1 MIKKFSTLFGTL
13 GLLLLAV
20 GSGGYYLR
28 ATWSWLE
35 YATLGLGAALA
46 LLYLALNAKEIFA
59 ALMQRGALQTANA
72 VLLTALVFVLL
83 GFLVFLANKH
93 SKRFDTTAAQQYS
106 LADQTVKVLQGLQED
121 LSVTFFYNAQEQE
134 QRYADL
140 LKEYAALTPKFK
152 HELIDLDRKPDL
164 AREQNVTSYNTTVV
178 TYRGV
183 KEKISGTAEGDLTN
197 AIIKITRGEKKKIY
211 FTTHHGE
218 KDIVS
223 SERTG
228 MNAARLIILEKNYD
242 IAKVALLDSN
252 RVPSDCAVLVIAG
265 PETPFLPSE
274 MAMVKKYLKLGGAL
288 YLLLDLQSPAFSEIL
303 AEYGITPGNDLVLD
317 ASGVGQLLGAGA
329 NMPVIMNYAEHP
341 ITRDF
346 GEYMTAYPDARSL
359 TLAKPLPT
367 GIEATAFAQTSPN
380 SWAET
385 SPAASKN
392 EKVKFDAG
400 QDTRGP
406 IALAIAAKRSA
417 SSNLGNDQSGEGA
430 RDSRLV
436 VFGDADF
443 ATNYLFDFQKNGDL
457 FMNALSWLAEE
468 EDLIS
473 IRARDPE
480 DRRISLTG
488 TGSRVLLL
496 FSVVL
501 LPLASFLAAIAIY
514 VKRK

>member
-1 MIKKFSTLFGTL
+1 MKKFSTTL
-13 GLLLLAV
+13 GAFGLLLLLI
-20 GSGGYYLR
+20 GGGAYYLR
-28 ATWSWLE
+28 AAWSWFE

-46 LLYLALNAKEIFA
+46 LLYLALNAKEIYA
-59 ALMQRGALQTANA
+59 ALTQRGALQTANA
-72 VLLTALVFVLL
+72 VLMTALVFVLL
-83 GFLVFLANKH
+83 GFLVFLSDKH
-93 SKRFDTTAAQQYS
+93 SKRFDTTAARQYS
-106 LADQTVKVLQGLQED
+106 LADQTTQVLQGLQED
-121 LSVTFFYNAQEQE
+121 LHVTYFYNPQEQE
-134 QRYADL
+134 QRYTDL

-164 AREQNVTSYNTTVV
+164 AREHNVTSYNTTVIS
-178 TYRGV
+178 YRGV
-183 KEKISGTAEGDLTN
+183 KEKISGTSEGDLTN
-197 AIIKITRGEKKKIY
+197 AIIKVTRGEKKKIY

-242 IAKVALLDSN
+242 VAKIALLDSG
-252 RVPSDCAVLVIAG
+252 RVPVDCAVLVIAG
-265 PETPFLPSE
+265 PETPFLPHE
-274 MAMVKKYLKLGGAL
+274 IEMVKKYLKLGGAL
-288 YLLLDLQSPAFSEIL
+288 YLLLDTKSPAFSEIL
-303 AEYGITPGNDLVLD
+303 SEHGIIAGDDIVID
-317 ASGVGQLLGAGA
+317 ASGMGQLFGAGA
-329 NMPVIMNYAEHP
+329 NMPVVMNYEDHA

-346 GEYMTAYPDARSL
+346 VEYMTAYPDARSL
-359 TLAKPLPT
+359 TLAKPLPQ

-385 SPAASKN
+385 NSGLSN
-392 EKVKFDAG
+392 DEKLKFDAG

-443 ATNYLFDFQKNGDL
+443 ATNYLFEFQKNGDL

-480 DRRISLTG
+480 DRRLSLTG
-488 TGSRVLLL
+488 AGSRVVLL

-501 LPLASFLAAIAIY
+501 LPLASFIAAIAIY

>member
-1 MIKKFSTLFGTL
+1 MKKFSTTL
-13 GLLLLAV
+13 GAVGVLLLVLG
-20 GSGGYYLR
+20 GSAYYLR
-28 ATWSWLE
+28 AAWSWFE
-35 YATLGLGAALA
+35 YAALGLGAALA
-46 LLYLALNAKEIFA
+46 LLYLALNAKEIYA
-59 ALMQRGALQTANA
+59 ALTQRGALQTANA
-72 VLLTALVFVLL
+72 VLMTALVFVLL
-83 GFLVFLANKH
+83 GFVVFLSDKH

-106 LADQTVKVLQGLQED
+106 LADQTVKVLAGLQED

-134 QRYADL
+134 SRYNDL
-140 LKEYAALTPKFK
+140 LKEYAALSPKFK

-164 AREQNVTSYNTTVV
+164 AREHNVTSYNTTVIA
-178 TYRGV
+178 YRGV
-183 KEKISGTAEGDLTN
+183 KEKISGTSESDLTN
-197 AIIKITRGEKKKIY
+197 AIIKVTRGEKKKIY

-228 MNAARLIILEKNYD
+228 MNAARLVILEKNYEV
-242 IAKVALLDSN
+242 AKIALLDSG

-265 PETPFLPSE
+265 PETPLLPRE
-274 MAMVKKYLKLGGAL
+274 MEMVKKYLKLGGAL
-288 YLLLDLQSPAFSEIL
+288 YLLLDSKSPAFSEIL
-303 AEYGITPGNDLVLD
+303 AEHGITAGNDIVID
-317 ASGVGQLLGAGA
+317 ASGVGQLFGAGA
-329 NMPVIMNYAEHP
+329 NMPVVMSYAEHA

-346 GEYMTAYPDARSL
+346 DEFMTAYPDARSL
-359 TLAKPLPT
+359 TLAKPART

-385 SPAASKN
+385 NPELGKG
-392 EKVKFDAG
+392 EKLKFDAG

-406 IALAIAAKRSA
+406 IALAIAAQRSA

-430 RDSRLV
+430 ADSRLV

-488 TGSRVLLL
+488 AGSRLVLL

-501 LPLASFLAAIAIY
+501 LPLASFIAAIAIY

>member
-1 MIKKFSTLFGTL
+1 MKKLSTYLGAFGVV
-13 GLLLLAV
+13 LLAF
-20 GSGGYYLR
+20 GSGSYYLR
-28 ATWSWLE
+28 STWTWFE

-46 LLYLALNAKEIFA
+46 LLYLALNAKEIYA
-59 ALMQRGALQTANA
+59 ALTQRGALQTANA
-72 VLLTALVFVLL
+72 VLMTALVFALL
-83 GFLVFLANKH
+83 GFAVFLSDKH
-93 SKRFDTTAAQQYS
+93 SKRIDLTAAQQFS

-121 LSVTFFYNAQEQE
+121 LRVTYFYNPQEQE
-134 QRYADL
+134 QRYNDL

-152 HELIDLDRKPDL
+152 HELIDLDRKPDI
-164 AREQNVTSYNTTVV
+164 AREHNVTSYNTTVLS
-178 TYRGV
+178 YREAS
-183 KEKISGTAEGDLTN
+183 EKINGTTESDLTN
-197 AIIKITRGEKKKIY
+197 AIIKVTREEKKKIY

-218 KDIVS
+218 KDIDS
-223 SERTG
+223 SERVG
-228 MNAARLIILEKNYD
+228 MSAAKQIITEKNYA

-252 RVPSDCAVLVIAG
+252 RVPVDCAVLVIAG
-265 PETPFLPSE
+265 PETPFLPNE
-274 MAMVKKYLKLGGAL
+274 IEMVKKYLKLGGAL
-288 YLLLDLQSPAFSEIL
+288 YLLLDTKSPSFSEIL
-303 AEYGITPGNDLVLD
+303 SEYGVTPGNDLVLD
-317 ASGVGQLLGAGA
+317 ISGVGQFFGAGA
-329 NMPVIMNYAEHP
+329 NMPVVMNYADHA

-346 GEYMTAYPDARSL
+346 GQFMTAYPDARSL

-367 GIEATAFAQTSPN
+367 GIEATAFAQTTPK

-385 SPAASKN
+385 NPVAPKG
-392 EKVKFDAG
+392 EKLKFDAG

-417 SSNLGNDQSGEGA
+417 SSNLGNEQGGEGA

-488 TGSRVLLL
+488 AGSRVLLL

-501 LPLASFLAAIAIY
+501 LPLASFIAAIAIY

>member
-1 MIKKFSTLFGTL
+1 MKKLSTYL
-13 GLLLLAV
+13 GALGVLLLV
-20 GSGGYYLR
+20 IGGSSYYLR
-28 ATWSWLE
+28 ATWTWFE
-35 YATLGLGAALA
+35 YATLGAGGALA
-46 LLYLALNAKEIFA
+46 LLYLALNAKEIYA
-59 ALMQRGALQTANA
+59 AFTRRGALQTANA
-72 VLLTALVFVLL
+72 VLMTALVFTLL
-83 GFLVFLANKH
+83 GFIVFLSDKH
-93 SKRFDTTAAQQYS
+93 GKRIDTTAAQQFS
-106 LADQTVKVLQGLQED
+106 LADQTVKVLQALPED
-121 LSVTFFYNAQEQE
+121 LSVRYFYNPQEQE
-134 QRYADL
+134 SRYVDL
-140 LKEYAALTPKFK
+140 LKEYAAITPKFK

-164 AREQNVTSYNTTVV
+164 AREYNVTSYNTTVL
-178 TYRGV
+178 TYRGIN
-183 KEKISGTAEGDLTN
+183 EKFNGATESDLTN
-197 AIIKITRGEKKKIY
+197 AVIKVTREERKKIY

-218 KDIVS
+218 KDIDS
-223 SERTG
+223 SERVG
-228 MNAARLIILEKNYD
+228 MSAARQIIKEKNYE
-242 IAKVALLDSN
+242 IARVALLDSG

-265 PETPFLPSE
+265 PLTPFLPQE
-274 MAMVKKYLKLGGAL
+274 IEMVKKYLKLGGAL
-288 YLLLDLQSPAFSEIL
+288 YLLLDTKSPAFSEIL
-303 AEYGITPGNDLVLD
+303 SEYGITAGNDLVID
-317 ASGVGQLLGAGA
+317 ASGVGQLFGAGA
-329 NMPVIMNYAEHP
+329 NMPVVMSYADHA

-346 GEYMTAYPDARSL
+346 GEFMTAYPEARSL
-359 TLAKPLPT
+359 TLAKPAPT

-380 SWAET
+380 SWAEKN
-385 SPAASKN
+385 PVAAKG

-400 QDTRGP
+400 EDVRGP
-406 IALAIAAKRSA
+406 ITLAIAAKRSA

-488 TGSRVLLL
+488 AGSRVLML

-501 LPLASFLAAIAIY
+501 LPLASFIAAIAIY